1 MLFRSVILPLPKAAS
16 FSFPLPKLLVTTSW
30 GGWSQGWRRGEGQTQ
45 EQARL
50 CPVTMADAPA
60 ERLLPSS
67 WRPSCA
73 RTGRGPGSALPSK
86 LPWLPLPQSS
96 VSDQSLGQADPL
108 EKGMATQSSILAW
121 RIPGTGKPGGL
132 PSMGSHRVGHD

>member
-1 MLFRSVILPLPKAAS
+1 MVILPLPKAAS
-16 FSFPLPKLLVTTSW
+16 FSFPFPKLLVTTSW

-60 ERLLPSS
+60 DRLLPSS

-73 RTGRGPGSALPSK
+73 WTGRGSGAALPSK
-86 LPWLPLPQSS
+86 LPRPFLSQSSASESSPKKVHLPLPAPHPEMSS
-96 VSDQSLGQADPL
+96 PTGHLHLWHVQKDQVLTAVS
-108 EKGMATQSSILAW
+108 
-121 RIPGTGKPGGL
+121 
-132 PSMGSHRVGHD
+132 

>member
-1 MLFRSVILPLPKAAS
+1 MVILPLPKAAS

-86 LPWLPLPQSS
+86 LPWLPLSQSS
-96 VSDQSLGQADPL
+96 VSESSPKKVHLPLPAPHPEVPSSTGHLHLLHVQKDQFLTA
-108 EKGMATQSSILAW
+108 
-121 RIPGTGKPGGL
+121 
-132 PSMGSHRVGHD
+132 VC